1 MSQQKKKTLTPKEV
15 EAEYGYS
22 ERTLE
27 SWRHRGQGPAWLKP
41 GKSVRYDR
49 ADIEAW
55 HAKIKVTPTGSP
67 TTDLDD
73 DTPQDTEDPQDPT
86 PATD

>member
-1 MSQQKKKTLTPKEV
+1 MSQQKMVLSPMEV
-15 EAEYGYS
+15 EVEYGYS

-41 GKSVRYDR
+41 GKSVRYAR

-55 HAKIKVTPTGSP
+55 HAKIRVIPKGSP
-67 TTDLDD
+67 TIGPDQIPSIPHDAAAAI
-73 DTPQDTEDPQDPT
+73 E
-86 PATD
+86 

>member
-1 MSQQKKKTLTPKEV
+1 MSQQKKTLSPKEV
-15 EAEYGYS
+15 EAEYGYP

-41 GKSVRYDR
+41 GKSIRYAR

-55 HAKIKVTPTGSP
+55 HAKIRVTPKGSP
-67 TTDLDD
+67 MISPDEISSVPHDAAAA
-73 DTPQDTEDPQDPT
+73 TE
-86 PATD
+86 